1 MASPTNVI
9 VELFNNRSI
18 SSIDQILGL
27 LRPNTPVSLADEIG
41 FNPALD
47 YPALAA
53 RWMLHL
59 KRYLSGTSVPRGPD
73 HTSLF
78 DEEENQDPLFRS
90 KPFLRC
96 MTGSSFFIAGR

>member
-27 LRPNTPVSLADEIG
+27 LRPNTPVCLADEIG

-59 KRYLSGTSVPRGPD
+59 KLTFLAPVYLGDLTI
-73 HTSLF
+73 HLF
-78 DEEENQDPLFRS
+78 LTR
-90 KPFLRC
+90 KKIKTRC
-96 MTGSSFFIAGR
+96 SARNLSFAA

>member
-59 KRYLSGTSVPRGPD
+59 KCYLSGTSVPRGPD